1 MALLIFYF
9 QKFVV
14 NYNTLSLNKQD
25 EQLIQQSIIVFQ
37 LFLEMLLSFT
47 DIY

>member
-14 NYNTLSLNKQD
+14 KNNTLSLNKQD
-25 EQLIQQSIIVFQ
+25 EQLIQQSIIVFR